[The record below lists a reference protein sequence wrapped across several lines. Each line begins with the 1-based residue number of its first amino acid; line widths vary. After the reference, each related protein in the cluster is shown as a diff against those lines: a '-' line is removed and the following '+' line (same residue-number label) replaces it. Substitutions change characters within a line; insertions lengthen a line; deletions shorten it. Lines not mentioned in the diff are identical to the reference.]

1 MDSVMPALI
10 KYEPLKE
17 ALFLPTMVGKVSMYT
32 SFLLNLLKRGPYV
45 SGFGMMRNLI
55 ANDTFQ
61 FLIN

>member
-1 MDSVMPALI
+1 MDSVMPALT

-17 ALFLPTMVGKVSMYT
+17 ALFLSTMVGKVSMYT
-32 SFLLNLLKRGPYV
+32 SFLLNLLKRGSYV

>member
-1 MDSVMPALI
+1 MDSVIPALT

-17 ALFLPTMVGKVSMYT
+17 ALFLSTMVGKVSMYT
-32 SFLLNLLKRGPYV
+32 SFLLNLLKRGSYV
-45 SGFGMMRNLI
+45 SGFGMRNLI